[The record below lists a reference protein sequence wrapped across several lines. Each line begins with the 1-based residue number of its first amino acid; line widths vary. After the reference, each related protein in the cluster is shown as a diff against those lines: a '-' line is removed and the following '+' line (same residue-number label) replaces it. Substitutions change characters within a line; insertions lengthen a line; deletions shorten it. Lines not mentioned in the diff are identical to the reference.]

1 MSSTYFI
8 FLNLANPIAKANFEA
23 SGRIT
28 SSIFSN
34 AIANKEFLIK
44 YIDGT
49 AKYHPFVPNPDTD
62 IVSPSLFN
70 MSIKNNY
77 SIEYNAEICRYQY
90 FPKKPSRLSCV
101 YAFNDY
107 KDCEK
112 AINLY
117 GWSAGNIKRFQLE
130 ESPLNRVHRA
140 NMGLIS
146 LVRGLGYT
154 VSLNGIEQDKLW
166 RHYWNGGGD
175 FKIQIDNPLLLNE
188 YDSGEIWEY
197 LIEGSLICI
206 E

>member
-1 MSSTYFI
+1 MSNTYFI
-8 FLNLANPIAKANFEA
+8 LLNLDNPIAKANFEA

-34 AIANKEFLIK
+34 AVSNKEFLTK

-49 AKYHPFVPNPDTD
+49 AKYLPFVPNPDTD

-70 MSIKNNY
+70 MSITNSY
-77 SIEYNAEICRYQY
+77 SIEYNAEICRYLY
-90 FPKKPSRLSCV
+90 FPKKPSRLSCI
-101 YAFNDY
+101 YAFKDY

-117 GWSAGNIKRFQLE
+117 RWSAGNIKQFQLE

-140 NMGLIS
+140 NMELIS
-146 LVRGLGYT
+146 LVRGLVYT

-166 RHYWNGGGD
+166 RHYWNGSGD

-188 YDSGEIWEY
+188 YASGEIWEY
-197 LIEGSLICI
+197 LIEGSLTCV

>member
-1 MSSTYFI
+1 MSDTYFI

-34 AIANKEFLIK
+34 AISNKEFLIK

-49 AKYHPFVPNPDTD
+49 AKYLPFVPNPDSD

-70 MSIKNNY
+70 MSITNSY
-77 SIEYNAEICRYQY
+77 CIEYNAEICRYQY
-90 FPKKPSRLSCV
+90 FPKRPSRLSCI
-101 YAFNDY
+101 YAFKDY

-140 NMGLIS
+140 NMELIS

-166 RHYWNGGGD
+166 RHYWNGGGG

-188 YDSGEIWEY
+188 YTSGEIWEY
-197 LIEGSLICI
+197 LIEGSLTCI